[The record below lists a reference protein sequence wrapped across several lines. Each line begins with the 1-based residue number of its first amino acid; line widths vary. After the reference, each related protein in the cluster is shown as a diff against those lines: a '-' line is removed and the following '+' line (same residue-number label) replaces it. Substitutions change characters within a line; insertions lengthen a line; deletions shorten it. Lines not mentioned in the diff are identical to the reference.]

1 MCLSVPM
8 RIIEVD
14 GDKAV
19 VELGGTTQEVSVILI
34 DPSPEAGQYA
44 IVHAGFAINVINEDE
59 ARENLAILEE
69 MAEHH
74 QREQGARGEG

>member
-8 RIIEVD
+8 RILEVD

-19 VELGGTTQEVSVILI
+19 VELGGAVQTVSIILI
-34 DPSPEAGQYA
+34 DPPPEPGQYA

-59 ARENLAILEE
+59 AQKNLALLEE
-69 MAEHH
+69 LAECH
-74 QREQGARGEG
+74 QQELDARGEG

>member
-1 MCLSVPM
+1 M
-8 RIIEVD
+8 RILEVS

-19 VELGGTTQEVSVILI
+19 VELGGTVQTVSVILI

-44 IVHAGFAINVINEDE
+44 SVHAGFAINVINEAE

-74 QREQGARGEG
+74 QRELDARGEG